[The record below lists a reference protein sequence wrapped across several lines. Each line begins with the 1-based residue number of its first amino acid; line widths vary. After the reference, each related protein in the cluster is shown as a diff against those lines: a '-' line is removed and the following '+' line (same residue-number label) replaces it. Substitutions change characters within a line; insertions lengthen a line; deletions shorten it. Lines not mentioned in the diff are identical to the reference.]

1 MKKYV
6 VYKITN
12 KINGKIYIGMTND
25 VKRRWRYGGI
35 EYRPPLKSDRHRPFW
50 NAIQKYGWDN
60 FTKEIMISGL
70 TKEDAFE
77 KEIQMIKEFDSTN
90 KKIGYNLSPGG
101 NGGIV
106 YKVHPRG
113 MLGKTHTL
121 ENKNK
126 HRLFMSDKRNN
137 PMYNGKTIWGVT
149 HPHPKG
155 MKGKKHSEEKRRQIS
170 ETLKRKGPNRKKVKA
185 KLPNGEIVIYDSL
198 NSCCK
203 ELGLCT
209 TSPMTIK
216 LLKTNQPYKMRGNIA
231 KKYHERLKK
240 LEGLT
245 LKYLDNTEVTNDS
258 KIS

>member
-1 MKKYV
+1 MKNYV

-12 KINGKIYIGMTND
+12 NINGKIYIGMTND
-25 VKRRWRYGGI
+25 VKRRWRCEGI
-35 EYRPPLKSDRHRPFW
+35 EYRPPLKSDHHRPFW

-77 KEIQMIKEFDSTN
+77 KEMQMIKEFDSTN
-90 KKIGYNLSPGG
+90 KKIGYNLSSGG
-101 NGGIV
+101 NGGVV

-155 MKGKKHSEEKRRQIS
+155 MKGKKHSEEIKKQIS
-170 ETLKRKGPNRKKVKA
+170 ETLKKNSSNKKKVEMS
-185 KLPNGEIVIYDSL
+185 LPNGDVKVFESL
-198 NSCCK
+198 TECSNH
-203 ELGLCT
+203 LGLD
-209 TSPMTIK
+209 SSSSFIQR
-216 LLKTNQPYKMRGNIA
+216 LIKTNQPYVLHPNTSRNREKF
-231 KKYHERLKK
+231 KL

>member
-1 MKKYV
+1 MKNYV

-12 KINGKIYIGMTND
+12 KINNKIYIGVTNNT
-25 VKRRWRYGGI
+25 RLRWSGNGTQ
-35 EYRPPLKSDRHRPFW
+35 YRDPSKEGNRRPFW
-50 NAIQKYGWDN
+50 NAIKKYGWDN
-60 FTKEIMISGL
+60 FEKEILIKNL
-70 TKEDAFE
+70 TKEEAYE
-77 KEIQMIKEFDSTN
+77 KEIEMIKAFDSTN
-90 KKIGYNLSPGG
+90 KEIGYNLSSGG
-101 NGGIV
+101 NGGVV

-126 HRLFMSDKRNN
+126 HRQFMSDKRNN

-155 MKGKKHSEEKRRQIS
+155 MLGKKHSEEYK
-170 ETLKRKGPNRKKVKA
+170 NRLRSNTGGKAFSAKKVHA
-185 KLPNGEIVIYDSL
+185 TLPNGKIIIFDCFNDCADYFGVIP
-198 NSCCK
+198 
-203 ELGLCT
+203 
-209 TSPMTIK
+209 TSTFIRKLIK
-216 LLKTNQPYKMRGNIA
+216 SNQPYKMHPNTRHNRE
-231 KKYHERLKK
+231 KFKL